1 MVVCSVSVYRIRQIQ
16 GVPKQLEYGT
26 LVLRN
31 VKVLKRNEYFSYTHV
46 SFRFY
51 KVFGNWQ
58 SSRQS
63 ERSLFLS
70 ERSLS
75 KRGLNLLQR
84 CNKKTQRC
92 IHRIR
97 ENTEILRALM
107 LRNGEVSQRF
117 VS

>member
-1 MVVCSVSVYRIRQIQ
+1 M
-16 GVPKQLEYGT
+16 
-26 LVLRN
+26 LRN

-84 CNKKTQRC
+84 CNKKRNVAF
-92 IHRIR
+92 IELL

-107 LRNGEVSQRF
+107 LRNDEVLQRF
-117 VS
+117 AP

>member
-31 VKVLKRNEYFSYTHV
+31 VKVLKRNEYFSYMHV

-58 SSRQS
+58 YSRQ
-63 ERSLFLS
+63 S

-84 CNKKTQRC
+84 CNKKRN
-92 IHRIR
+92 IAFI
-97 ENTEILRALM
+97 EYLKILWFYKALM
-107 LRNGEVSQRF
+107 LRNVEVLQRF
-117 VS
+117 TS